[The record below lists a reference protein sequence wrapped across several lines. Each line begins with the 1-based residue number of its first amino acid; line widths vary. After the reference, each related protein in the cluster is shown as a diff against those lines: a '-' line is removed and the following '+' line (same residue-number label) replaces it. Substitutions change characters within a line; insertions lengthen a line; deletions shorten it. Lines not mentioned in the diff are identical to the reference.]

1 MNLSQIA
8 ESLGVSPASISIVR
22 AGRPG
27 VGPMV
32 RRKIQEALEENGFR
46 YQEYKQPNI
55 YASPRSKERESQR
68 FIQLLKYRKSS
79 LLIDKNEGFVDA
91 VIDAIDERASSEK
104 YNLLLKSVSHLEYLD
119 FLDTMELQQCAG
131 ILVIATEM
139 ERADICAL
147 KKLDLPIVILDSDHP
162 GLPFSTVTMNN
173 RDLAYEAVS
182 YLFDLGCAQ
191 VGYIRSSIRTGNF
204 VGRAN
209 GYREGLE
216 GRGGAWQGELVFD
229 LTPSLQKSYE
239 DMRGHLAQGRRVP
252 PALFADN
259 DVLAIGAMRALK
271 EAGYAIGRDVR
282 MIGVDNTPL
291 SQLVSP
297 ALSTMQISRA
307 SLGQGAFGEL
317 LRQIEA
323 PSIVPRHVR
332 LGSKLIC
339 RETA

>member
-27 VGPMV
+27 VSPLV
-32 RRKIQEALEENGFR
+32 RRKIQAALEENGFR
-46 YQEYKQPNI
+46 YQEYKQPDFF
-55 YASPRSKERESQR
+55 ASARPKEGESQR
-68 FIQLLKYRKSS
+68 FIQLLKYRRSS
-79 LLIDKNEGFVDA
+79 LLVDKNEGFVDA
-91 VIDAIDERASSEK
+91 VIDAIDERAGSEH
-104 YNLLLKSVSHLEYLD
+104 YGLLLKSVSHQEYPD
-119 FLDTMELQQCAG
+119 FLDTVDHQQFAG
-131 ILVIATEM
+131 LLVIATEM

-182 YLFDLGCAQ
+182 YLFHLGCAQ
-191 VGYIRSSIRTGNF
+191 VGYICSSIRTGNF

-209 GYREGLE
+209 GYREGVE
-216 GRGGAWQGELVFD
+216 AHGGAWQDALVFH
-229 LTPSLQKSYE
+229 LTPSLQGSYE
-239 DMRGHLAQGRRVP
+239 DMKKHMAQGRRVP

-271 EAGYAIGRDVR
+271 EAGYAVGGDVR

-307 SLGQGAFGEL
+307 SLGQEAFSEL

-323 PSIVPRHVR
+323 PAIAPRHIR
-332 LGSKLIC
+332 LGSKLIR